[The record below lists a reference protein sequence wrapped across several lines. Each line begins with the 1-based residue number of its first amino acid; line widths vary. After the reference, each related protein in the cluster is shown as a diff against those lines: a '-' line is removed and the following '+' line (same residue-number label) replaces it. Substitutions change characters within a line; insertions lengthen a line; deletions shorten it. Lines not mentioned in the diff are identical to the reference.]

1 MKCNFNNV
9 SLQMTAGG
17 PSQFPASDL
26 PQIALSGR
34 SNVGKSSLI
43 NTLLGR
49 KSFARVSSSPGKTIT
64 VNFYNIDN
72 SFFLVDLPGYGYA
85 RRSASDIKKWSTL
98 TDGYFTSNPRRG
110 NIKAVVQLFDIRIGP
125 TDDDLSMI
133 DYLSQTDT
141 PFILVGTKSDKLSK
155 TAVANSISQLKE
167 RFANSGCSDIIA
179 FSSHNGE
186 GKQALLDRII
196 SMIEA

>member
-1 MKCNFNNV
+1 MKFNLNNV
-9 SLQMTAGG
+9 TLQMTAGL

-64 VNFYNIDN
+64 VNFYNVDRKL
-72 SFFLVDLPGYGYA
+72 FLVDLPGYGYA
-85 RRSASDIKKWSTL
+85 RRSADDIKRWSAL
-98 TDGYFTSNPRRG
+98 TDGYFTTNPRRD
-110 NIKAVVQLFDIRIGP
+110 NIKGVVQLFDIRIGP
-125 TDDDLSMI
+125 TEDDISMI
-133 DYLSQTDT
+133 NYLIETDT
-141 PFILVGTKSDKLSK
+141 PFVLVGTKADKLSK
-155 TAVANSISQLKE
+155 TAVASTVAQLKE
-167 RFANSGCSDIIA
+167 QFADSGCSDIIA

-186 GKQALLDRII
+186 GKQALLDRIS